1 MKNIYQNMEA
11 IIIEKDHNKQK
22 ITVTFGREKPEIIL
36 KTEFYEIGTYKN
48 DNTKKFF
55 EEIKAK
61 DKLDIIFGELGWA
74 VRDSNLK
81 EKKYHSNDT
90 LILNDTT
97 TVEEYQTEKEKLK
110 NFTINKYKHAF
121 RTIFNT
127 EFYFKDSTFDGEYT
141 IAIIKES
148 GEVIVEKIYEISKEE
163 IEKAIKKITK
173 RMVCG
178 ACCKKEEKN
187 EKQEKLITHEQ
198 AKLAINILQE
208 DEGENITWTV
218 DRIEQLELL
227 LEYVEQHQFKEVL
240 EKRQRSCME

>member
-11 IIIEKDHNKQK
+11 IIIEKNHNKQK

-55 EEIKAK
+55 EKIRAK

-97 TVEEYQTEKEKLK
+97 TVEEYQTEKEK
-110 NFTINKYKHAF
+110 
-121 RTIFNT
+121 
-127 EFYFKDSTFDGEYT
+127 
-141 IAIIKES
+141 
-148 GEVIVEKIYEISKEE
+148 
-163 IEKAIKKITK
+163 
-173 RMVCG
+173 
-178 ACCKKEEKN
+178 KN

-208 DEGENITWTV
+208 DEGENITWTI